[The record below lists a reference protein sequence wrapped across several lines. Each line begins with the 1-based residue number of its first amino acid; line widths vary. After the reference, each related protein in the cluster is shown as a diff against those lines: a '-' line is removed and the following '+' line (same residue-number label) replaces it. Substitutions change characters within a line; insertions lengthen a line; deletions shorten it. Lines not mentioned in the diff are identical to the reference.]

1 MCNVIKKAEGFNKL
15 FPEYIMNVYNNN
27 KFILAA
33 KKILNS
39 TNSNYEFSVDK
50 EFDEKCIVG
59 RMNSNF
65 VGTIFNLYDE
75 GKKANEVEYIEDIRQ
90 QFATIT
96 YVK

>member
-1 MCNVIKKAEGFNKL
+1 
-15 FPEYIMNVYNNN
+15 MNVYNNN

-50 EFDEKCIVG
+50 EFDEKSIVG